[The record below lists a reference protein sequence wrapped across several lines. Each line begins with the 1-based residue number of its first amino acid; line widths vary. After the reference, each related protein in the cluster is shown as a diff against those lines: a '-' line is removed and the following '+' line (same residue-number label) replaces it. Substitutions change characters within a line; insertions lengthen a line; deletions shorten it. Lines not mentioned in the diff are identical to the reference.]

1 MNAFLWHLLEEGL
14 SFILPSVIL
23 GADWDSSSGQ
33 ESDVNPGQSSSVV
46 YVLVRES

>member
-1 MNAFLWHLLEEGL
+1 MTSIGGGFELYSAV
-14 SFILPSVIL
+14 SRL